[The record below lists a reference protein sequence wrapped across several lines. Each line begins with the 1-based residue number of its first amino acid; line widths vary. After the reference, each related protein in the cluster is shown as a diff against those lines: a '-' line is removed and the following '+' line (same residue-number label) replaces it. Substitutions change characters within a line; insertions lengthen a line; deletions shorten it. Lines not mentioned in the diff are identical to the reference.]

1 VSDDNLIEVQA
12 LTKHYAVGTGSFGR
26 FGKSVVHAV
35 DGVDMQIR
43 KGETLGLVGE
53 SGCGKSTLGRCILRL
68 IEPTSGRVVF
78 NAQDITAL
86 RKGALRRLR
95 RHMQIVFQDP
105 FSSLDPRMTVEAAIG
120 QPFDVFGVPGGQPRH
135 ERVRELLEAVG
146 LDASSLQRFP
156 HQFSGGQRQRIAIAR
171 ALALNP
177 QFIVADEPV
186 SALDVSIRAQ
196 ILNLLKELKSRF
208 ALTYLYISHDLSTV
222 KFISD
227 RVAVMYLGKLVEI
240 GPARTVFAAPKHPYT
255 RALIDAVP
263 VPDPAARNRRQP
275 MKGEP
280 PSPISP
286 PSGCRFH
293 PRCPKAMPVCK
304 QSVPLLRATA
314 EGDYV
319 ACHLYADPAVV
330 GDPSAAAQTGAA
342 AAAAASGERPRLVA

>member
-1 VSDDNLIEVQA
+1 VLA
-12 LTKHYAVGTGSFGR
+12 
-26 FGKSVVHAV
+26 
-35 DGVDMQIR
+35 
-43 KGETLGLVGE
+43 
-53 SGCGKSTLGRCILRL
+53 
-68 IEPTSGRVVF
+68 
-78 NAQDITAL
+78 
-86 RKGALRRLR
+86 
-95 RHMQIVFQDP
+95 
-105 FSSLDPRMTVEAAIG
+105 
-120 QPFDVFGVPGGQPRH
+120 
-135 ERVRELLEAVG
+135 LLEAVG
-146 LDASSLQRFP
+146 LDATSLHRFP

-196 ILNLLKELKSRF
+196 ILNLLKQLKSRF
-208 ALTYLYISHDLSTV
+208 ELTYLYISHDLSTV

-240 GPARTVFAAPKHPYT
+240 GPARAVFAAPKHPYT

-293 PRCPKAMPVCK
+293 PRCPHVMPICK
-304 QSVPLLRATA
+304 ETEPLLRVSS
-314 EGDYV
+314 EGHRV
-319 ACHLYADPAVV
+319 ACHLYPDQVASDMASASVV
-330 GDPSAAAQTGAA
+330 TFAAAGTPTA
-342 AAAAASGERPRLVA
+342 RNRLRLIA